1 MNPVLVDTAVAVT
14 LAVASMFDL
23 KNHAVHDRVF
33 IAGSAAAITLG
44 LLIGPG
50 TAGAMTVQAIILGL
64 MGVVIKAVK
73 TFGGADIWALGVSGL
88 AFPDTLAFTVA
99 AAVLVGMLAWG
110 RVYQIFTRSRYVPA
124 IPGMTAGYLVLLA
137 A

>member
-1 MNPVLVDTAVAVT
+1 MNPVYVDGAVAVT
-14 LAVASMFDL
+14 LAVASLFDL

-33 IAGSAAAITLG
+33 ILGSATAIALG

-64 MGVVIKAVK
+64 MGLVIKAVK

-99 AAVLVGMLAWG
+99 AAVLLGMLAWG
-110 RVYQIFTRSRYVPA
+110 RVYQIFTRSRYIPA